1 MRKGNK
7 YGTHRVIEKAGQLP
21 QTAFRLNN
29 NMDEIWDNEILVEVR
44 TLNVDSASFTQL
56 NEAAGGDEAKIRE
69 NITQIVSERGKMQN
83 PVTGSGGVLIGTV
96 EEIGDALTGKIDLK
110 ERDRIV
116 SLVSLSLTP
125 LRVDAV
131 KEVRKEM
138 DQVDIDGKAILFEKT
153 LYAKLPVDLSE
164 DLLLAALDV
173 AGAPAQARRLSQ
185 PGDTVFIIG
194 AGGKSGILC
203 AYEARK
209 KVGKKGFVIGTGH
222 SDTSTKRIKD
232 MGFCD
237 EVIQVDATD
246 ALKIEDEV
254 ARLTGGKMADLTI
267 NCVNVPATEMSSIL
281 ATKDGGTIYFFS
293 MATSFTRAALGA
305 EGIGKDIN
313 MIIGN
318 GYAKDHAK
326 ITIEIL
332 RESEDIRTVFEQMFV
347 KR

>member
-7 YGTHRVIEKAGQLP
+7 YGAHRVIEKAGQLP

-29 NMDEIWDNEILVEVR
+29 NMDEIWDNEILVDVR

-56 NEAAGGDEAKIRE
+56 NQAAGGDEAKIRE
-69 NITQIVSERGKMQN
+69 NITKIVSERGKMQN

-96 EEIGDALTGKIDLK
+96 EKIGDALEGKIDLK
-110 ERDRIV
+110 ARDRIV

-131 KEVRKEM
+131 KDVRKEM

-153 LYAKLPVDLSE
+153 LYAKLPRDLSE

-173 AGAPAQARRLSQ
+173 AGAPAQARRLSK
-185 PGDTVFIIG
+185 PGDTVFVIG

-209 KVGKKGFVIGTGH
+209 QVGEKGFVIGTGH

-246 ALKIEDEV
+246 ALKIEDDV
-254 ARLTGGKMADLTI
+254 AHLTGGKMADLTI

-305 EGIGKDIN
+305 EGIGKDVN

-332 RESEDIRTVFEQMFV
+332 RESEKIRTVFERMFV
-347 KR
+347 NK

>member
-1 MRKGNK
+1 MKNGNK
-7 YGTHRVIEKAGQLP
+7 YGTHRVLEKAGQLP

-29 NMDEIWDNEILVEVR
+29 NMDEIWDNEILVDVR

-56 NEAAGGDEAKIRE
+56 NQAACGDEAKIRE
-69 NITQIVSERGKMQN
+69 NITKIVSERGKMQN

-96 EEIGDALTGKIDLK
+96 EKIGDALEGKIDLK
-110 ERDRIV
+110 KRDRIV

-125 LRVDAV
+125 LRVDTV
-131 KEVRKEM
+131 KDVRKEM
-138 DQVDIDGKAILFEKT
+138 DQVDIDGKAILFEKS
-153 LYAKLPVDLSE
+153 LYAKLPKDLSE

-173 AGAPAQARRLSQ
+173 AGAPAQARRLSK

-209 KVGKKGFVIGTGH
+209 QVGEKGFVIGTGH
-222 SDTSTKRIKD
+222 SDTSTKRIKG

-246 ALKIEDEV
+246 PLKIEDEV
-254 ARLTGGKMADLTI
+254 AQLTGGKMADLTI

-281 ATKDGGTIYFFS
+281 ATKDGGTIYFFN

-305 EGIGKDIN
+305 EGIGKDVN

-326 ITIEIL
+326 IIIEIL
-332 RESEDIRTVFEQMFV
+332 RESEKIRTVFEQMFV
-347 KR
+347 NK

>member
-1 MRKGNK
+1 MKKGNK

-29 NMDEIWDNEILVEVR
+29 NMDEIWDNEILVDVR

-56 NEAAGGDEAKIRE
+56 NQAAGGDEAKIRE
-69 NITQIVSERGKMQN
+69 NIAKIVSERGKMQN

-96 EEIGDALTGKIDLK
+96 EKIGDALDGKIDLK

-131 KEVRKEM
+131 KDIRKEM

-153 LYAKLPVDLSE
+153 LYSKLPEDLSE

-173 AGAPAQARRLSQ
+173 AGAPPQAKRLSK

-209 KVGKKGFVIGTGH
+209 KVGGKGFVIGTGH
-222 SDTSTKRIKD
+222 SNTSTKRIKD

-246 ALKIEDEV
+246 PLKIESEV
-254 ARLTGGKMADLTI
+254 AQLTDGKMADLTI

-305 EGIGKDIN
+305 EGIGKDVN

-326 ITIEIL
+326 VTIEIL
-332 RESEDIRTVFEQMFV
+332 RESEKIRTVFEQMFV
-347 KR
+347 NR

>member
-29 NMDEIWDNEILVEVR
+29 NMDEIWDNEILVDVR
-44 TLNVDSASFTQL
+44 TLNIDSASFTQL
-56 NEAAGGDEAKIRE
+56 NQAAGGDEARIRE
-69 NITQIVSERGKMQN
+69 NITKIVSERGKMQN

-96 EEIGDALTGKIDLK
+96 EKIGDALEGKIDLK
-110 ERDRIV
+110 ARDRIV

-153 LYAKLPVDLSE
+153 LYAKLPRDLSE

-173 AGAPAQARRLSQ
+173 AGAPAQARRLSK

-209 KVGKKGFVIGTGH
+209 QVGEKGFVIGTGH
-222 SDTSTKRIKD
+222 SDASTKRIKD

-246 ALKIEDEV
+246 PLKIEDDV
-254 ARLTGGKMADLTI
+254 ADLTGGKMADLTI

-281 ATKDGGTIYFFS
+281 ATKEGGTIYFFS

-305 EGIGKDIN
+305 EGIGKDVN

-332 RESEDIRTVFEQMFV
+332 RESEKIRTVFEQMFV
-347 KR
+347 NK

>member
-21 QTAFRLNN
+21 QAAFRLNN
-29 NMDEIWDNEILVEVR
+29 NMDEIWDNEILVDVR

-56 NEAAGGDEAKIRE
+56 NQAAGGDEAKIRE
-69 NITQIVSERGKMQN
+69 NITKIVSQRGKMQN

-96 EEIGDALTGKIDLK
+96 EKIGDALEGKIDLK
-110 ERDRIV
+110 ARDRIV

-131 KEVRKEM
+131 KDVRKEM

-153 LYAKLPVDLSE
+153 LYAKLPKDLPE

-173 AGAPAQARRLSQ
+173 AGAPAQARRLSK

-209 KVGKKGFVIGTGH
+209 QVGEKGFVIGTGH

-232 MGFCD
+232 MGFCH

-246 ALKIEDEV
+246 PLKIEDDV
-254 ARLTGGKMADLTI
+254 AHLTGGKMADLTI

-305 EGIGKDIN
+305 EGIGKDVN

-332 RESEDIRTVFEQMFV
+332 RENEKIRTVFEQMFV
-347 KR
+347 NR

>member
-21 QTAFRLNN
+21 QTALRLDN
-29 NMDEIWDNEILVEVR
+29 NMDEIWDNEILVDVR

-56 NEAAGGDEAKIRE
+56 NQAAGGDEAKIRE
-69 NITQIVSERGKMQN
+69 NITKIVSQRGKMQN

-96 EEIGDALTGKIDLK
+96 EKIGDALEGKIDLK
-110 ERDRIV
+110 ARDRIV
-116 SLVSLSLTP
+116 SLVCLSLTP

-131 KEVRKEM
+131 KDVRKEM

-153 LYAKLPVDLSE
+153 LYAKLPRDLSE

-173 AGAPAQARRLSQ
+173 AGAPAQARRLSK

-209 KVGKKGFVIGTGH
+209 QVGEKGFVIGTGH

-246 ALKIEDEV
+246 PLKIEDDV
-254 ARLTGGKMADLTI
+254 AHLTGGKMADLTI

-281 ATKDGGTIYFFS
+281 ATRDGGTIYFFS

-305 EGIGKDIN
+305 EGIGKDVN

-332 RESEDIRTVFEQMFV
+332 RESEKIRTVFEQMFV
-347 KR
+347 NR

>member
-1 MRKGNK
+1 MKKGNK
-7 YGTHRVIEKAGQLP
+7 YGAHRVIERAGQLP
-21 QTAFRLNN
+21 QTASKLNN
-29 NMDEIWDNEILVEVR
+29 NMDEIWDNEILIDVR

-56 NEAAGGDEAKIRE
+56 NQAAGGDEAKIRE
-69 NITQIVSERGKMQN
+69 NIIEIVSERGKMQN

-96 EEIGDALTGKIDLK
+96 EKIGDALKEKIDLK
-110 ERDRIV
+110 EGDGIV

-131 KEVRKEM
+131 KDVRKDM

-153 LYAKLPVDLSE
+153 LYSKLPKDLSE

-173 AGAPAQARRLSQ
+173 AGAPAQARRLSK

-203 AYEARK
+203 AYEAGK
-209 KVGKKGFVIGTGH
+209 QVGEKGFVIGTGH

-232 MGFCD
+232 MGFCN
-237 EVIQVDATD
+237 EVIQVDATEP
-246 ALKIEDEV
+246 LKIEDDV
-254 ARLTGGKMADLTI
+254 ARLTDGKMADLTI

-332 RESEDIRTVFEQMFV
+332 RESEKIRTVFEHMFV
-347 KR
+347 NR

>member
-1 MRKGNK
+1 MKNGNK
-7 YGTHRVIEKAGQLP
+7 YGTHRVLEKAGQLP

-29 NMDEIWDNEILVEVR
+29 NMDEIWDNEILVDVR

-56 NEAAGGDEAKIRE
+56 NQAACGDEAKIRE
-69 NITQIVSERGKMQN
+69 NITKIVSERGKMQN

-96 EEIGDALTGKIDLK
+96 EKIGDALEGKIDLK
-110 ERDRIV
+110 KRDRIV

-125 LRVDAV
+125 LRVDTV
-131 KEVRKEM
+131 KDVRKEM
-138 DQVDIDGKAILFEKT
+138 DQVDIDGKAILFEKS
-153 LYAKLPVDLSE
+153 LYAKLPKDLSE

-173 AGAPAQARRLSQ
+173 AGAPAQARRLSK

-209 KVGKKGFVIGTGH
+209 QVGEKGFVIGTGH
-222 SDTSTKRIKD
+222 SDTSTKRIKG

-246 ALKIEDEV
+246 PLKIEDEV
-254 ARLTGGKMADLTI
+254 AQLTGGKMADLTI

-281 ATKDGGTIYFFS
+281 ATKDDGTIYFFN

-305 EGIGKDIN
+305 EGIGKDVN

-326 ITIEIL
+326 IIIEIL
-332 RESEDIRTVFEQMFV
+332 RESEKIRTVFEQMFV
-347 KR
+347 NK